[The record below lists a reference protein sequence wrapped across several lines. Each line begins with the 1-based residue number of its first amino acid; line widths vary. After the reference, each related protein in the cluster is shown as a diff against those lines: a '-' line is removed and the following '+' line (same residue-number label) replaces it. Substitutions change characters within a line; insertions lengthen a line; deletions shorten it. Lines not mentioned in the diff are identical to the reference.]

1 MYPLTDYLCPG
12 TAGSIDARICRYS
25 RCARLSQASRFLEID
40 KRTRAELHV
49 FDFSGGFCFFSSG
62 PHVLGSWQKHS
73 YVGCLRT
80 VGIRRGGVVEWGI
93 F

>member
-40 KRTRAELHV
+40 KRTRAELHR
-49 FDFSGGFCFFSSG
+49 FRF
-62 PHVLGSWQKHS
+62 L
-73 YVGCLRT
+73 
-80 VGIRRGGVVEWGI
+80 GGVLLFFFRATRSWLLAKT
-93 F
+93 